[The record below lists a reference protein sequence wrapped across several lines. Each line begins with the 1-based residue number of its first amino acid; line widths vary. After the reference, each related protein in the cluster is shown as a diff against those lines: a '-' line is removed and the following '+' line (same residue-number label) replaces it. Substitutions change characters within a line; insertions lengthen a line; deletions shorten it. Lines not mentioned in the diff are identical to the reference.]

1 MKRSLVWRALLVA
14 VITFVAIILVI
25 PSITDYVPS
34 SLKEKIGKINLGLD
48 LQGGIFLRLQVE
60 LEKAVENTISRYSE
74 DARTSL
80 REKGIPVLS
89 TEKVNQGSYR
99 IVIPPGEFIER
110 ARNAL
115 EQRFGNLEIEV
126 GEIRD
131 TSAKIILTMRDSEIN
146 FIKNNAVKQAVETI
160 RNRIDQF
167 GVREPQIVSEGEDR
181 IVVQLPGI
189 KEKQRAVDIVGKTAL
204 LEFKLIDE
212 DHSLDDAMAGNI
224 SGESQILYQ
233 KSVDRNSGVV
243 SKNPILLQRKTLL
256 TGDHIK
262 TARVSF
268 ENRSGAAYVSL
279 SFDSIGA
286 KIFDRVTSEN
296 VKKRLAIVLDDTVY
310 SAPVIQERISGG
322 EAQITGSFTTEEAS
336 DLALVL
342 RAGSL
347 PAPVTIIQN
356 VSIGPSLGRDSIEK
370 GVRASMIG
378 LILVIFFMLVYYNLS
393 GLIADLALLLNL
405 IFLLA
410 VMAVLEATL
419 TLPGIAGI
427 ILTIGMAVDAN
438 VLIFERIRE
447 ELRLGKTVR
456 AAIDAGYDKALFTI
470 IDSHITTLI
479 TAAVLFQFGTGP
491 IKGFAV
497 TLSLGVIIN
506 LFTSLVCTKVIFD
519 YINVKQPM
527 KKLSI

>member
-1 MKRSLVWRALLVA
+1 MKRSILWRAMLVGL
-14 VITFVAIILVI
+14 ITVVCIILVI
-25 PSITDYVPS
+25 PSITTYVPS
-34 SLKEKIGKINLGLD
+34 SLKEKIGTINLGLD
-48 LQGGIFLRLQVE
+48 LQGGIFLRLKVE
-60 LEKAVENTISRYSE
+60 LDKAIENTISRYAE
-74 DARTSL
+74 DAKTSL

-89 TEKVNQGSYR
+89 IQRVDSGSYQ

-110 ARNAL
+110 ARSAL
-115 EQRFGNLEIEV
+115 EGRFGNLEIEV

-131 TSAKIILTMRDSEIN
+131 DAAKVILTMRDSETN
-146 FIKNNAVKQAVETI
+146 FIRNNAVKQAVETI

-204 LEFKLIDE
+204 LEFKLVDQEHSME
-212 DHSLDDAMAGNI
+212 DALSGNMADG
-224 SGESQILYQ
+224 SEILYQ
-233 KSVDRNSGVV
+233 KSVDRNSGSV
-243 SKNPILLQRKTLL
+243 SRNPILLFRRTLL

-268 ENRSGAAYVSL
+268 DNRSGAPYVSL

-286 KIFDRVTSEN
+286 KIFDRITSEN
-296 VKKRLAIVLDDTVY
+296 VKRRLAIVLDNTVY

-322 EAQITGSFTTEEAS
+322 EAQITGSFTTDEAS

-370 GVRASMIG
+370 GVRASIIG
-378 LILVIFFMLVYYNLS
+378 LILVVFFMVVYYKLS
-393 GLIADLALLLNL
+393 GFIADLALFLNL
-405 IFLLA
+405 IYLLA

-456 AAIDAGYDKALFTI
+456 PSIDAGYDKALFTI

-519 YINVKQPM
+519 YINFKKPV